1 MSNQFKEEM
10 NFQTVQSMNLIRLAL
25 FGFYVLSLI
34 GIHQIFLP
42 EQMISHT
49 IGVSIYGVSAIWFYY
64 QSKNKKYHPF
74 IPFGFLILDVTI
86 INFLNTYDAT
96 FGKLYASGII
106 KNPALFALYFF
117 VIFYSTFLL
126 NKNIVLVTGI
136 YSALGNIATNIAAY
150 SAGIKYSEDPNLFNQ
165 SGYTALSVEIVKSL
179 FLVSFAFSIV
189 ILMKILQDT
198 IRKTNESLALTDKSN
213 QTLEDQKKDMLKTS
227 ISLNETTADWSKKI
241 TSFLL
246 DIGNQISQIQKINI
260 FIEEFT
266 ESQEKISKLS
276 DKQST
281 NSDRLSSLS
290 LSAEEKRREASERNQ
305 ELAKNLNLIQSNG
318 NKIRAS
324 LVSDQKS
331 GEQLN
336 HFFNKLA
343 EVTTI
348 ITEISEK
355 TNLLA
360 LNASIEAARA
370 GEAGRG
376 FAVVAAEVGKLAEF
390 SNSNAKEISTIVKDS
405 RKVIHES
412 ESART
417 GVNLN
422 VDNQFSQLE
431 KVAEIIN
438 LISSFN
444 ESLKENNQTYL
455 HSLEDFKTGS
465 HHLSEL
471 VRTNFQNTIEVK
483 SSLEQVSGKILYIA
497 DELKKMESELSA
509 IQSMAKKLETLAS

>member
-1 MSNQFKEEM
+1 M
-10 NFQTVQSMNLIRLAL
+10 
-25 FGFYVLSLI
+25 
-34 GIHQIFLP
+34 
-42 EQMISHT
+42 
-49 IGVSIYGVSAIWFYY
+49 
-64 QSKNKKYHPF
+64 
-74 IPFGFLILDVTI
+74 
-86 INFLNTYDAT
+86 
-96 FGKLYASGII
+96 
-106 KNPALFALYFF
+106 
-117 VIFYSTFLL
+117 
-126 NKNIVLVTGI
+126 
-136 YSALGNIATNIAAY
+136 
-150 SAGIKYSEDPNLFNQ
+150 
-165 SGYTALSVEIVKSL
+165 
-179 FLVSFAFSIV
+179 
-189 ILMKILQDT
+189 
-198 IRKTNESLALTDKSN
+198 
-213 QTLEDQKKDMLKTS
+213 
-227 ISLNETTADWSKKI
+227 
-241 TSFLL
+241 

>member
-1 MSNQFKEEM
+1 MFVFL
-10 NFQTVQSMNLIRLAL
+10 FQ
-25 FGFYVLSLI
+25 
-34 GIHQIFLP
+34 
-42 EQMISHT
+42 
-49 IGVSIYGVSAIWFYY
+49 
-64 QSKNKKYHPF
+64 K
-74 IPFGFLILDVTI
+74 
-86 INFLNTYDAT
+86 
-96 FGKLYASGII
+96 SGC
-106 KNPALFALYFF
+106 N
-117 VIFYSTFLL
+117 
-126 NKNIVLVTGI
+126 
-136 YSALGNIATNIAAY
+136 SALGNIATNIAAY

-390 SNSNAKEISTIVKDS
+390 SNTNAKEISTIVKDS

-455 HSLEDFKTGS
+455 LCYLEIS
-465 HHLSEL
+465 HC
-471 VRTNFQNTIEVK
+471 
-483 SSLEQVSGKILYIA
+483 
-497 DELKKMESELSA
+497 
-509 IQSMAKKLETLAS
+509 KKLLSP

>member
-1 MSNQFKEEM
+1 MANQFKEEM

-318 NKIRAS
+318 CAS
-324 LVSDQKS
+324 
-331 GEQLN
+331 N
-336 HFFNKLA
+336 
-343 EVTTI
+343 
-348 ITEISEK
+348 
-355 TNLLA
+355 
-360 LNASIEAARA
+360 
-370 GEAGRG
+370 
-376 FAVVAAEVGKLAEF
+376 
-390 SNSNAKEISTIVKDS
+390 
-405 RKVIHES
+405 
-412 ESART
+412 
-417 GVNLN
+417 
-422 VDNQFSQLE
+422 
-431 KVAEIIN
+431 
-438 LISSFN
+438 
-444 ESLKENNQTYL
+444 
-455 HSLEDFKTGS
+455 
-465 HHLSEL
+465 
-471 VRTNFQNTIEVK
+471 
-483 SSLEQVSGKILYIA
+483 
-497 DELKKMESELSA
+497 
-509 IQSMAKKLETLAS
+509 